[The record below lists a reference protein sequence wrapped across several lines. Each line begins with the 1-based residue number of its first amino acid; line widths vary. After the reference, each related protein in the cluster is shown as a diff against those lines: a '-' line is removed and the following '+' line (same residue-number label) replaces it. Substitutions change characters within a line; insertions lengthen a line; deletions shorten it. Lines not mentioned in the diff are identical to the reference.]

1 MNSGTGAA
9 GGAMVPPTFLK
20 IGGKVILSTR
30 YVSRLV
36 SNALQKFIS
45 TPNILL
51 LPTGLSKG
59 KKESK

>member
-20 IGGKVILSTR
+20 IGGKVILSNPNIT
-30 YVSRLV
+30 RLV

-51 LPTGLSKG
+51 LSPGLSKG